1 MRFKGTIFLTLL
13 LILLG
18 VYLYLIELPSEK
30 KKTDVLLQEGK
41 LYNFELHE
49 ISRLT
54 VRNPQGEMEIEYFP
68 GHPASPWRIF
78 HPIET
83 IADQN
88 AANELAMRLMNLK
101 FSRLVEALPTELK
114 DFGLDPAPYRVLITL
129 NQTNT
134 EILEIGGEN
143 LTGSDVYVRKGE
155 GTSLYLVPAGIK
167 ELLNKDLTAWRQREI
182 FPFASEDILE
192 IQLTSPRGHLK
203 LSKEKED
210 WRMESQSA
218 EKEGGNTL
226 TVRGNRGEIANL
238 LGSIVNFRG
247 SDFIDFKK
255 NQWKENFGPPLMKLT
270 LKVSKVEREAIFYK
284 DGINPD
290 LVYVLTNDFDPIF
303 QITDAD
309 LRSIDQSFE
318 IYRDR
323 HLVALDFPEQIQ
335 TLKIKRPEGS
345 FSLTK
350 KEDRWWFTK
359 DGVSNTPENGGSPRE
374 VKSERISQVLTNLYH
389 LRLETFQDE
398 LKADTPETGLKN
410 PQMTLHLQDKNGDS
424 LGKMDFGR
432 IEKDSIY
439 GKSTGQ
445 PHPFLLKKS
454 FLEQIPH
461 EKDFFPAAEAGL
473 EHPAS

>member
-1 MRFKGTIFLTLL
+1 MRFKGTLFLTLL

-18 VYLYLIELPSEK
+18 VYLYLIELPGEEK
-30 KKTDVLLQEGK
+30 KKEVLLREGK

-54 VRNPQGEMEIEYFP
+54 VRSPQGEVEIEYFP
-68 GHPASPWRIF
+68 AHPASPWRIF
-78 HPIET
+78 HPVET
-83 IADQN
+83 IADQV
-88 AANELAMRLMNLK
+88 AANELATRLMNLK
-101 FSRLVEALPTELK
+101 FSRLVEAKPEELK
-114 DFGLDPAPYRVLITL
+114 DFGLDPVPYRVLITL

-155 GTSLYLVPAGIK
+155 GTSLYLVPASIK

-192 IQLTSPRGHLK
+192 IQLTSPRGHLR

-210 WRMESQSA
+210 WRMETQRS
-218 EKEGGNTL
+218 EKEGGKTL
-226 TVRGNRGEIANL
+226 KVRGNRGEIANL
-238 LGSIVNFRG
+238 LGGIVNFRG
-247 SDFIDFKK
+247 GDFIDFKK
-255 NQWKENFGPPLMKLT
+255 NQWKQNFGPPLMKLT
-270 LKVSKVEREAIFYK
+270 LKVSKVEREASFYK

-290 LVYVLTNDFDPIF
+290 LVYVVTNDFDPIF

-309 LRSIDQSFE
+309 LKSIDQAFE
-318 IYRDR
+318 TYRDR
-323 HLVALDFPEQIQ
+323 HLVSLAFPEQIQ

-359 DGVSNTPENGGSPRE
+359 DGVSNTSENGGSPRE
-374 VKSERISQVLTNLYH
+374 IKSERVSQVLTDLYH
-389 LRLETFQDE
+389 LRLETFKDE
-398 LKADTPETGLKN
+398 IDWDAPETGLKN
-410 PQMTLHLQDKNGDS
+410 PQMTLHLQDEKGAS
-424 LGKMDFGR
+424 LGQMDFGR
-432 IEKDSIY
+432 IEKESVY

-445 PHPFLLKKS
+445 PYPFLLKKS
-454 FLEQIPH
+454 FLEQIPR
-461 EKDFFPAAEAGL
+461 EKDFFPAPAVAE
-473 EHPAS
+473 